1 MNLVS
6 ITLWWVM
13 GERSD
18 KDGEYIVERK
28 VKKREGVDAVRSEG
42 QGH

>member
-6 ITLWWVM
+6 VTLWWVM

-18 KDGEYIVERK
+18 KACDYIVPRK
-28 VKKREGVDAVRSEG
+28 VEKREAVDAVRSEG